1 MDSVTRPLLI
11 YDGTCG
17 FCRDWVARWSRVTGD
32 RVDYAPYQ
40 EVAPRFPD
48 ISEERFRRAVHLVEP
63 GGRVTSGAEAVFR
76 ALAASPGRRWLL
88 WLYDHVPGFA
98 PASEACYALVAGH
111 RDAFGLLTRWIWG
124 RHLIPPGEAL
134 TSWIYLRIL
143 AVVYFIAFV
152 SLWAQVPGLIGAG
165 GILPAGEFLQAVGA
179 RFGAVG
185 YMLAPTL
192 GWLSTSDAFLRAL
205 CVAGAALSV
214 LLAAGVAPI
223 ACLLGL
229 WALYLSLTVVGQD
242 FLMFQWDGLLLEA
255 GFLAILL
262 APWRRWSRPSREPAP
277 AAGALW
283 LSRWLL
289 FRLMFSSAA
298 VKLTSHDPAW
308 RGLTALQYHF
318 ETQPLPPWTS
328 WYMHHLSPWM
338 LRGATAGVFLIEGVA
353 PFFIFAPRRIR
364 FAAGAAMAAL
374 QLLIIATGNYC
385 FFNLLSLAL
394 CVLLLDDGVWPR
406 RLRERFAG
414 TGPASGPGAESVPRP
429 GRWPSWAL
437 RPIAVV
443 FLVVSL
449 VPFLGTLGLPTRW
462 LGPADLLYEAVS
474 PFRSVNRYG
483 LFAVMTTSRPEII
496 LEGSDDGAQWE
507 PYEFPYKPGDVTRR
521 PGFVAPYQPR
531 LDWQMWF
538 AALSD
543 FRHEPWFLSLCQRVL
558 QGSKPVLALLA
569 KDPFPR
575 APPRYLRAVVWE
587 YHFTDAAER
596 LATGA
601 WWRREVRGLYCPVM
615 TLQEGNLAA
624 VPSDPAGQVLEA
636 PPP

>member
-1 MDSVTRPLLI
+1 MDAVTRPLLI

-17 FCRDWVARWSRVTGD
+17 FCREWVARWSRITGD

-40 EVAPRFPD
+40 EVAPRFPG
-48 ISEERFRRAVHLVEP
+48 IPEERFRRAVHLVEP

-76 ALAASPGRRWLL
+76 ALAASPGRRFPL

-111 RDAFGLLTRWIWG
+111 RDGFGRLTRWIWG
-124 RHLIPPGEAL
+124 RHLVPPGEAL
-134 TSWIYLRIL
+134 TSWIYLRLL
-143 AVVYFIAFV
+143 AVVYFVAFA
-152 SLWAQVPGLIGAG
+152 SLWPQISGLVGRE

-179 RFGAVG
+179 RFGAAG
-185 YMLAPTL
+185 YYLAPTL
-192 GWLSTSDAFLRAL
+192 GWIGTGDAFLHAL
-205 CVAGAALSV
+205 CVAGAGLSV
-214 LLAAGVAPI
+214 LLAVGVAPI
-223 ACLLGL
+223 ACLVGL
-229 WALYLSLTVVGQD
+229 WALYLSLTVLGQD

-255 GFLAILL
+255 GFLAIFL

-298 VKLTSHDPAW
+298 VKLTSHDPTW

-318 ETQPLPPWTS
+318 ETQPLPPWTA
-328 WYMHHLSPWM
+328 WCVHHLGAWM
-338 LRGATAGVFLIEGVA
+338 LRAATAGVFLVEGIV

-364 FAAGAAMAAL
+364 FAAGAVMAAL
-374 QLLIIATGNYC
+374 QILILVTGNYC

-394 CVLLLDDGVWPR
+394 CVLLLDDGAWPSR
-406 RLRERFAG
+406 WRARFTA
-414 TGPASGPGAESVPRP
+414 TGSRP
-429 GRWPSWAL
+429 GRWPTWAL
-437 RPIAVV
+437 RPIVV
-443 FLVVSL
+443 VLFAVSL
-449 VPFLGTLGLPTRW
+449 VPFLGTLELPTGW
-462 LGPADLLYEAVS
+462 LGPVNLLYETVS
-474 PFRSVNRYG
+474 PFRSVNHYG

-496 LEGSDDGAQWE
+496 LEGSDDGTHWK
-507 PYEFPYKPGDVTRR
+507 PYEFQYKPGDVTRR

-543 FRHEPWFLSLCQRVL
+543 FRHEPWFLSLCQRLL

-575 APPRYLRAVVWE
+575 APPRYLRGVVWD
-587 YHFTDAAER
+587 YHFTDAATR
-596 LATGA
+596 RATGA
-601 WWRREVRGLYCPVM
+601 WWRREVRGLYCPVL
-615 TLQEGNLAA
+615 TLEQGNLAA
-624 VPSDPAGQVLEA
+624 VPSDPSGQVLES
-636 PPP
+636 PLP